1 MQKSWILFTQLKLN
15 FFATIVDMENDILS
29 EVIEVEKE
37 IQKTLEDEKL
47 KAHAW
52 LEQVK
57 KESADEL
64 AHEESVIKASMNK
77 AIENAKKD
85 ADLKAAEIVR
95 QTKIKADDFAK
106 LTDTTLREAIVKRLT
121 RLLPG

>member
-1 MQKSWILFTQLKLN
+1 
-15 FFATIVDMENDILS
+15 MENDILS